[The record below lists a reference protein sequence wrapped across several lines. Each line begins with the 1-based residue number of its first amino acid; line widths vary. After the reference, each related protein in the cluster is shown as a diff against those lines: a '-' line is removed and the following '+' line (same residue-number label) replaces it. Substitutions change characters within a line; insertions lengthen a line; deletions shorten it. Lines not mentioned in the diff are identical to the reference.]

1 MKTAKLASRSQ
12 KLISEIQLARLRL
25 ARASSAAEAAEKQ
38 AVLAKRRRR
47 EARQAAR
54 RAKKQVKAARA
65 EMAEAQDVLAK
76 LEKKLT
82 KVGEQAAKSKQ
93 RASTEPVSSIREK
106 KPRSQGRTGNSSRP
120 SLPPTSVTGENQT
133 PVKDIPASPGV
144 QVAVA
149 PTNPSQPPQAL

>member
-1 MKTAKLASRSQ
+1 MKTAKLALRSQ

-25 ARASSAAEAAEKQ
+25 ARANSAAEAAEKQ

-82 KVGEQAAKSKQ
+82 KVGEQAAKSKH
-93 RASTEPVSSIREK
+93 RASPEPVSRLREK
-106 KPRSQGRTGNSSRP
+106 KPRSKERTGNSSKP
-120 SLPPTSVTGENQT
+120 PLPPTPVTGENQT
-133 PVKDIPASPGV
+133 PVKDIPASSGV

-149 PTNPSQPPQAL
+149 PTDSSQPSRAL